1 MASRVVYNS
10 VSLAP
15 GCIVD
20 WLAGNIRI
28 RIRTYIVAISLLLST
43 SSHVDVD
50 VNVNVNVDMGKG
62 ICVAMGMG
70 VGKAAG
76 SCQMRFVAAI
86 VNMARNEERQQEIFA
101 FFGSVSATWLGNRP
115 GMHQG
120 WGAISDL
127 IFCRA

>member
-1 MASRVVYNS
+1 MAGRIVYNS

-20 WLAGNIRI
+20 RLAGNIRI

-50 VNVNVNVDMGKG
+50 VNVNVDMGKG

-115 GMHQG
+115 GMHRG
-120 WGAISDL
+120 WGGAISDL